1 MLNNERT
8 DEAAI
13 CLPGKQAKAR
23 VFLDLLHMVFVTW
36 PERRRQRR
44 HLGELPDH
52 YLRDIGLTRKQ
63 ASQEAKRWFYD

>member
-1 MLNNERT
+1 MLINETT

-13 CLPGKQAKAR
+13 SSPAEQTKAR
-23 VFLDLLHMVFVTW
+23 VFLDLLHMVFIIW

-63 ASQEAKRWFYD
+63 ASQEAKRWFCD